1 MFANDRAVQKQDGD
15 VESVT
20 ASKGRI
26 AIDVDYVDRWE
37 GKRSSKRAQRGQ
49 HLVTELTVVT
59 MHDRQM
65 RATQEE
71 PCAQRI

>member
-1 MFANDRAVQKQDGD
+1 MFANDRSVQKQDGD

-37 GKRSSKRAQRGQ
+37 GKRSSERAQCAQ
-49 HLVTELTVVT
+49 HLVAELTVVT
-59 MHDRQM
+59 MNDCQM
-65 RATQEE
+65 
-71 PCAQRI
+71 